1 MNKKIKRS
9 KLLFFLILTNVCSL
23 TLGAYKPEG
32 EINRKPQIKLGPNE
46 AVIKIPAKV
55 FIEGTEEKSLPQTVT
70 IKDKNGKRVF
80 KKARLIEIENKKETT
95 TPVIRVVIK
104 NHELPQNLDQDYFQ
118 VIPFQGIT
126 KKSPNKKKDQIN
138 EIIF

>member
-9 KLLFFLILTNVCSL
+9 KLLFFLILTNICSL

-32 EINRKPQIKLGPNE
+32 NINKRLQIKLAPDE

-55 FIEGTEEKSLPQTVT
+55 FIKGTEEKSLPQTVT
-70 IKDKNGKRVF
+70 IKDKGGKRVF
-80 KKARLIEIENKKETT
+80 KKARLIEIENKKEAT
-95 TPVIRVVIK
+95 TPVISIVIK
-104 NHELPQNLDQDYFQ
+104 NHELPQSLDQDYFQ
-118 VIPFQGIT
+118 VIPFQETT
-126 KKSPNKKKDQIN
+126 KFAPNKKKDQIN